1 MIVTHASEAAYKA
14 AEKSEIESTVGLIES
29 SNRVVID
36 GVNVVTDNP
45 GIGDILCIDE
55 NRKYRFI
62 QLDTYK
68 AGVFPA
74 AWETLGVVVMRKG
87 NIVTV
92 CDKDMSAEK
101 AFAVFSYI
109 VTGQVLDGEEHT
121 ATLKLH
127 GSETFEFKYT
137 ANTDEEFV
145 VALQG
150 FLTEHSF
157 TDWSAYIM
165 DGKVYLQYDN
175 YTSSEYADE
184 DITWATGLTLTD
196 SNESAG
202 LEHNIAGMRYCGN
215 AANGIWSPA
224 TAIAHFKADNA
235 ITAFNPSTDINKEPP
250 YVVCWP
256 AFAGTSQYQSDHC
269 LWLRQKY
276 CKDPAHPKIEEWE
289 RYVDMCRPI
298 IPYMHYMQAPESR
311 DGRAWTDRLAAIMY
325 KAVDGTMKPKCPAAA
340 YCRTRFDGRGY
351 LPSLAELCEAFE
363 IVNYVSGVDIGDA
376 DPISRSL
383 YAIGGVTVR
392 NKTHRSSTT
401 AFYLNW
407 FTYGTAGSGLCDSIS
422 TYTISSLNTR
432 AFVRI
437 ELPLSE

>member
-92 CDKDMSAEK
+92 CDKEMSTEQ
-101 AFAVFSYI
+101 AFAVFSYV
-109 VTGQVLDGEEHT
+109 VTGQVLDGAEHS

-127 GSETFEFKYT
+127 GSETFDFKYT
-137 ANTDEEFV
+137 ANSDEEFV
-145 VALQG
+145 EALKS
-150 FLTEHSF
+150 FLSEHDF

-165 DGKVYLQYDN
+165 DGKVILQYDN
-175 YTSSEYADE
+175 YTSREYADE

-196 SNESAG
+196 SNEYAG
-202 LEHNIAGMRYCGN
+202 LEKNLSGMRYCGN
-215 AANGIWSPA
+215 AGNGVWS
-224 TAIAHFKADNA
+224 TALAIGAFKADNA
-235 ITAFNPSTDINKEPP
+235 STAFNPATDIDKEPP

-256 AFAGTSQYQSDHC
+256 AFAGTSKYQSDHC

-276 CKDPAHPKIEEWE
+276 CKDPDNPKIEEWE
-289 RYVDMCRPI
+289 HYVDMCRPV
-298 IPYMHYMQAPESR
+298 IPYMYYMQAPESR

-325 KAVDGTMKPKCPAAA
+325 KAADGTMKAKCPAAA
-340 YCRTRFDGRGY
+340 YCRTRFDGKGY
-351 LPSLAELCEAFE
+351 LPSLMELCEAFE
-363 IVNYVSGVDIGDA
+363 GINHFAAIEDA

-383 YAIGGVTVR
+383 VAMGGQEVMY
-392 NKTHRSSTT
+392 KTHRSSTT
-401 AFYLNW
+401 GFYQNW
-407 FTYGTAGSGLCDSIS
+407 FSFSLSNSGVYDA
-422 TYTISSLNTR
+422 SSVYSASVLNTR
-432 AFVRI
+432 AFMRI